1 MFELTVELEFASAH
15 RLPEY
20 PGPCARLHGHNY
32 RAVIAVRGEELSEHG
47 MLMDFGE
54 LKKICREVVA
64 PLDHGYLNEQP
75 AFAALPPTAEA
86 IARHIYQ
93 GVSGALSRAGHS
105 AVAVAHVSV
114 YESGSSCAT
123 YRES

>member
-1 MFELTVELEFASAH
+1 MFELTVELEFSAAH

-32 RAVIAVRGEELSEHG
+32 RTLIIVRGGELSEHG
-47 MLMDFGE
+47 MLIDFGE

-64 PLDHGYLNEQP
+64 PLDHAYLNEQP
-75 AFAALPPTAEA
+75 AFAAVPPTAEA

-93 GVSGALSRAGHS
+93 GVSEALSGAGH
-105 AVAVAHVSV
+105 AALALARVSV